1 MFGYRAASS
10 ADACTGCLPGQHGA
24 LLRQPASDVGHP
36 HRLRVHAL
44 EGLTRLS
51 QSASMDPLNEIR
63 DLVILRNFMDDDQ
76 GWGREAGRIV
86 YQRLLAHVE
95 ATPGVIVFRLSF
107 RGVRRV
113 DISFASETVVELARR
128 YKGAKGFCLA
138 DFTDVDFI
146 ENLEAA
152 ASKKMQPLMI
162 WQDDAARVI
171 GAEPTQGQSGSLGL
185 RTRSSDCSS
194 GGVFAGDSGH
204 VDRECQHEVQA
215 VVGAGLSP
223 APRGNCGERRRR
235 VRCTCRIK

>member
-1 MFGYRAASS
+1 M
-10 ADACTGCLPGQHGA
+10 T
-24 LLRQPASDVGHP
+24 
-36 HRLRVHAL
+36 
-44 EGLTRLS
+44 
-51 QSASMDPLNEIR
+51 PLNEIR

-138 DFTDVDFI
+138 DFTDVDLI

-171 GAEPTQGQSGSLGL
+171 GAEPTQGNREALAFALARPIVRAAEYAQATRDMSIANASTKFKQLWEQGFLL
-185 RTRSSDCSS
+185 RREATAES
-194 GGVFAGDSGH
+194 GGVEY
-204 VDRECQHEVQA
+204 VYY
-215 VVGAGLSP
+215 
-223 APRGNCGERRRR
+223 
-235 VRCTCRIK
+235 RIK